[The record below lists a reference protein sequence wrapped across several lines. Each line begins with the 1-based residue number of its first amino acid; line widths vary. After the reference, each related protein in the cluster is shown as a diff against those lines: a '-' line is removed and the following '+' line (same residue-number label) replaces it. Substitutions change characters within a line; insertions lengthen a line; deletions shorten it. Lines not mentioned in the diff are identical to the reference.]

1 MKKNTKNYLKE
12 NLCIIP
18 ARKGSKGIKNKN
30 IIEFLGKPLIEHTF
44 HIAKKI
50 QNKFDILVSTDSSEV
65 QKIANEYNFY
75 FLGKRPSH
83 LSGDKVETK
92 HVLKFELNRI
102 EKFKKKKYR
111 NILLLQPTCPFRNHK
126 KIFSSL
132 KKVNSK
138 IYNSVVSVS
147 EVETAHP
154 LRMKIFK
161 SNFLKNY
168 IKQSKENMKPRQ
180 SLPKVYLRS
189 GSIYLFNRSVLMKTN
204 SIVGKKCYGLIL
216 KGKETINI
224 DTKEQ
229 LNYLR
234 VIYKK

>member
-1 MKKNTKNYLKE
+1 MKKNTKNSLKE

-44 HIAKKI
+44 QVAKKI

-102 EKFKKKKYR
+102 EKFKKK
-111 NILLLQPTCPFRNHK
+111 NIE
-126 KIFSSL
+126 IFFYCNQL
-132 KKVNSK
+132 VP
-138 IYNSVVSVS
+138 S
-147 EVETAHP
+147 EIIKRSFHP
-154 LRMKIFK
+154 
-161 SNFLKNY
+161 
-168 IKQSKENMKPRQ
+168 
-180 SLPKVYLRS
+180 
-189 GSIYLFNRSVLMKTN
+189 
-204 SIVGKKCYGLIL
+204 
-216 KGKETINI
+216 
-224 DTKEQ
+224 
-229 LNYLR
+229 
-234 VIYKK
+234 